1 MTGHKIL
8 AIDGDAATRHYVSK
22 ILRDQGHTVLVAA
35 SGEEGLKVA
44 AREQPELIIADPLM
58 ADLPGEEL
66 AARLHSDP
74 ATARIPLIA
83 LSHNPRTARLRSF
96 LDSGFDDYL
105 IKSPQVVD
113 LLKASIAELLE
124 SENALQQE
132 GGKLIVF
139 ISAKGGVGTSSFC
152 VNLASCIAQVEP
164 KPGIVVMD
172 LVLPMGSMAEIV
184 GFQGPEDMVTICE
197 KPLSETTPDFFQR
210 RLPRMNAWRFQLLAG
225 VPQPDQSA
233 KLNFV
238 RIRSIVSALRTAYD
252 YVLVDLGRALSK
264 ISIPLIQRADLV
276 VITTSTDL
284 TSIALT
290 KTLWGFL
297 QTKRLDGSRVFL
309 ILNRVG
315 GIEGLTKVQ
324 VEDAVGLPIRATMPF
339 LGENLS
345 LTNNQHKPYPERFP
359 TDTGTIILTT
369 AARQIVEAAAERSG
383 R

>member
-22 ILRDQGHTVLVAA
+22 ILRDQGHTVLLAA
-35 SGEEGLKVA
+35 TGEDGLKVA

-152 VNLASCIAQVEP
+152 VNLASCIAEVEAR
-164 KPGIVVMD
+164 PGVVVMD

-238 RIRSIVSALRTAYD
+238 RIRSIVSALRAAYD